1 MTIPS
6 LIIREAANDTEREA
20 AAALI
25 DRRDDH
31 HHPLDRTELKRARL
45 VLLAFYGEA
54 LVGTAAIKSPAIKAA
69 SIKAAVINADGH
81 GESSDVAE
89 LGYLVVD
96 KAFRRRGIGAALTA
110 ARIDWARAQG
120 IRLLWAT
127 VRDENHASRDNLV
140 KAGWQFFGNYLS
152 IRGTGNTIGWYVLAL
167 DLSLSGVEI
176 ASLMAPII
184 GERVAI
190 GGHAPL
196 SRP

>member
-25 DRRDDH
+25 DRRDDN

-54 LVGTAAIKSPAIKAA
+54 LVGTAAIK
-69 SIKAAVINADGH
+69 ADGH
-81 GESSDVAE
+81 DESSDVAE

-140 KAGWQFFGNYLS
+140 KAGWQFFGNFLS